1 MKKSLKKRI
10 KENNFME
17 NKEKETKVQVTEAKI
32 DKDVLDIMK
41 NEDILATMEDDKQ
54 IKRLILNCFCEFLS
68 EIKGLRRDFDE
79 FSQMISVCSADKL
92 ADFFKE
98 LHGNVSQET
107 KRMELRD
114 KIAKSHQKSK
124 KVNTKSSQNSKKS
137 SKSVK

>member
-17 NKEKETKVQVTEAKI
+17 NKENVKKVETTDAKI

-41 NEDILATMEDDKQ
+41 NEEIMASISDDKQ
-54 IKRLILNCFCEFLS
+54 VKRLILNCFCEFLS

-79 FSQMISVCSADKL
+79 FAQMISVCSADKL

-107 KRMELRD
+107 KRLELRD

-124 KVNTKSSQNSKKS
+124 KVSTKSTQNSKKS

>member
-1 MKKSLKKRI
+1 
-10 KENNFME
+10 ME
-17 NKEKETKVQVTEAKI
+17 NKENIKKVEVTEAKI

-54 IKRLILNCFCEFLS
+54 VKRLILNCFCEFLS

-98 LHGNVSQET
+98 LHGNIAQEE
-107 KRMELRD
+107 KRIEL
-114 KIAKSHQKSK
+114 KEKMAQSHKKSK
-124 KVNTKSSQNSKKS
+124 KSTKSGKKS

>member
-1 MKKSLKKRI
+1 MKKSLKMRI

-41 NEDILATMEDDKQ
+41 NEDILATMKDDKQ
-54 IKRLILNCFCEFLS
+54 VKRLILNCFCEFLS

-98 LHGNVSQET
+98 LHGNVAQET

>member
-17 NKEKETKVQVTEAKI
+17 NKEKVTKVETTDAKI

-41 NEDILATMEDDKQ
+41 NDEVMASISDDKQ
-54 IKRLILNCFCEFLS
+54 VKRLILNCFCEFLS

-79 FSQMISVCSADKL
+79 FAQMISVCSADKL

-98 LHGNVSQET
+98 LHGNVAQEE
-107 KRMELRD
+107 KRLELRD

-124 KVNTKSSQNSKKS
+124 KVNTKSSQNSKKL

>member
-1 MKKSLKKRI
+1 
-10 KENNFME
+10 ME

>member
-1 MKKSLKKRI
+1 MKKLLKKRK

-17 NKEKETKVQVTEAKI
+17 SKKNVKKVETTDAKI

-41 NEDILATMEDDKQ
+41 NDEILSSMSDDKQ

-98 LHGNVSQET
+98 LHGNVAQEEKRQELHKKMSQ
-107 KRMELRD
+107 
-114 KIAKSHQKSK
+114 SHQKSK
-124 KVNTKSSQNSKKS
+124 KSSQNSKKS

>member
-1 MKKSLKKRI
+1 
-10 KENNFME
+10 ME
-17 NKEKETKVQVTEAKI
+17 NKEKVTKVETTDAKI

-41 NEDILATMEDDKQ
+41 NEDIMASISDDKQ
-54 IKRLILNCFCEFLS
+54 VKRLILNCFCEFLS

-98 LHGNVSQET
+98 LHGNVAQEE
-107 KRMELRD
+107 KRLELRD

-124 KVNTKSSQNSKKS
+124 KKSTQSQYKI
-137 SKSVK
+137 VKNHQKV

>member
-1 MKKSLKKRI
+1 MKKLLKKR
-10 KENNFME
+10 KRENNFME
-17 NKEKETKVQVTEAKI
+17 NKENVKKVETTDAKI

-41 NEDILATMEDDKQ
+41 NDEILSSMSDDKQ

-98 LHGNVSQET
+98 LHGNVAQEEKRQELHKKMSQ
-107 KRMELRD
+107 
-114 KIAKSHQKSK
+114 SHQKSK
-124 KVNTKSSQNSKKS
+124 KSSQNSKKS

>member
-1 MKKSLKKRI
+1 
-10 KENNFME
+10 ME
-17 NKEKETKVQVTEAKI
+17 NKENVTKIEKTEAKI

-41 NEDILATMEDDKQ
+41 DEDVLKAVSDDKQ
-54 IKRLILNCFCEFLS
+54 VKRLILNCFCEFLS

-79 FSQMISVCSADKL
+79 FAQMISVCSADKL

-98 LHGNVSQET
+98 LHGNVAQEE
-107 KRMELRD
+107 KRLELRD

-124 KVNTKSSQNSKKS
+124 KVSTKSTQNSKKS